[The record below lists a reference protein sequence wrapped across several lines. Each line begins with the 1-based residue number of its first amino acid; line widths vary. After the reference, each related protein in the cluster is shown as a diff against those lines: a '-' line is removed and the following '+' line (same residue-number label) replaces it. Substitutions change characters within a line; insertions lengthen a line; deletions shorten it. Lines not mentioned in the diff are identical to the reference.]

1 MNKFLA
7 SRWDISKEVTH
18 RIADHEVLIRIETIG
33 FLHVGY
39 VGSTKGSSVGNGV
52 SGDGTSETN
61 NSAHVDEGRLVCRCS
76 GAVERID
83 YTTDIEASVF
93 DIDNMPSTGAHLA
106 IDILG
111 VGEVDT
117 SIASDLVVVVDDG
130 EVVQFQVAC
139 ERNRLQRNTFL

>member
-1 MNKFLA
+1 MNEFLA
-7 SRWDISKEVTH
+7 SRWDVSKEVAH
-18 RIADHEVLIRIETIG
+18 RVANHKVLLRIEPVG
-33 FLHVGY
+33 FLHVSY
-39 VGSTKGSSVGNGV
+39 VGSTKGSSVGDGV

-61 NSAHVDEGRLVCRCS
+61 NSAHVDEGRLVCWCS
-76 GAVERID
+76 GAAERID
-83 YTTDIEASVF
+83 YTTDIEASVL